1 MIKKEGA
8 GRVRLANGTRMSY
21 GAFVETMM
29 ESFPHAPVEPD
40 WQLDELAV
48 KVEEIAAQV
57 KRMTPMLALDRAA
70 RDAAAGRLRPD
81 STPGITHH
89 ASEDELWK

>member
-8 GRVRLANGTRMSY
+8 GRVRLANGARMSY

-29 ESFPHAPVEPD
+29 ENFPHAPVEPD

-48 KVEEIAAQV
+48 KVEEIEAKV

-70 RDAAAGRLRPD
+70 RFGVRRLSMARSRPLR
-81 STPGITHH
+81 
-89 ASEDELWK
+89 SERRI

>member
-8 GRVRLANGTRMSY
+8 GRVRLANGARMSY
-21 GAFVETMM
+21 GAFVEPMM
-29 ESFPHAPVEPD
+29 ESFPPAPVEPD

-48 KVEEIAAQV
+48 KVEEIEAKV

-70 RDAAAGRLRPD
+70 RDAAAGRLRTD
-81 STPGITHH
+81 SAPVITHH
-89 ASEDELWK
+89 ASEDEQWK